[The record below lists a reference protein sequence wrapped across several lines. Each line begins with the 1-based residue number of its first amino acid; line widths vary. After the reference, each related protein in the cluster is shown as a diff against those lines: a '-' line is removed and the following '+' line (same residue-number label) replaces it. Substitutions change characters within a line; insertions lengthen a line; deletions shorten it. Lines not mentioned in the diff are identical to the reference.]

1 MQRRNYCGVVGLN
14 SLFRV
19 GAEHFQHRNLG
30 PSWAVK
36 AMSWLRLGA
45 ACSVAGLLAACG
57 GGNSSNGASGTSST
71 TSSAQTAAFVVSIGG
86 SGTVT
91 SSPTGLDCVGP
102 NSCSQTFPLGTT
114 VTLIAAPASG
124 QTFVG
129 WGGACSGTVPQCM
142 IVGNATENVSANF
155 ARAVQMEPLQV
166 TVGGAGSVTSN
177 PTGINCTSPGTCSQS
192 YASGAAITL
201 SAAPAS
207 GNLFVGWTG
216 ACSGS
221 ASTCTVTM
229 NAPQSVGATFAAAVQ
244 NDSLQVTVGG
254 SGTIT
259 SSPAGINCSG
269 STGCNQTFANGTL
282 VTLTAA
288 PAAGNAF
295 SGWSG
300 ACSGSA
306 TTCTVTMSTSTMNV
320 GATFAS
326 VVVYE
331 TLQVT
336 MSGTGSVSSTPSGI
350 SCTGG
355 STGCSQTFV
364 AGTRVTLNAAP
375 GAGFAFSGW
384 SGACSGTTSSC
395 TVTMSSPSQNV
406 GASFTA
412 QTAPIVLTIGGS
424 GTVTSSPTGLNCVG
438 PNSCRQPFPL
448 GTTVTLSAAPASGQ
462 TFVGWG
468 GVCSGSTP
476 TCVIVANAT
485 ENVSANF
492 APAVQM
498 EPLQVTVGGAGSVT
512 SNPAGINCTSPGTC
526 SQSYASGT
534 AVTLSA
540 TAASGNIFVG
550 WTGACSGSASTCT
563 VTMNAPQSVGAT
575 FAAAVQNDS
584 LQVTVG
590 GSGTITSSPAGINCS
605 GSTGCNQTFAN
616 GTLVTLTAAP
626 AAGNAFSGWSGACSG
641 SATTC
646 TVTMSTSTM
655 NVGATFASVVV
666 YDTLQVTMSGTGSVS
681 STPAGISCT
690 GGSTGCSQ
698 TFVAGTRVTLNAA
711 PGAGF
716 AFSGWS
722 GACSGTTASC
732 TVTMSSPSQNVGASF
747 TAQTAP
753 IVLTIGGSGTVT
765 SSPTGLNCVGP
776 NSCRQPFPLGTTV
789 TLSAA
794 PASGQTFV
802 GWGGVCSGSTP
813 TCVIVGNA
821 TENVS
826 ANFAPAVQMEPL
838 QVTVGG
844 AGSVTSNPTGINC
857 TSPGT
862 CSQSYASGTAV
873 TLSATAASGNIFVG
887 WSGACSGSATTCTVT
902 MSAPTVKVG
911 ASFAPVVVYDTLQV
925 ALSGTGS
932 VSST

>member
-1 MQRRNYCGVVGLN
+1 MQFPMQRRNYCGVVGLN
-14 SLFRV
+14 FLFQV
-19 GAEHFQHRNLG
+19 GAEHFPHRNLG

-36 AMSWLRLGA
+36 TMPWLRLGA

-155 ARAVQMEPLQV
+155 APAVQMEPLQV

-177 PTGINCTSPGTCSQS
+177 PAGINCTSPGTCSQS
-192 YASGAAITL
+192 YASGTVVTL
-201 SAAPAS
+201 SATAAS
-207 GNLFVGWTG
+207 GNIFVGWTG

-221 ASTCTVTM
+221 AATCTVTM

-254 SGTIT
+254 SGTVT

-269 STGCNQTFANGTL
+269 STGCSQTFANGTL

-300 ACSGSA
+300 ACSGYA

-320 GATFAS
+320 GVTFAS
-326 VVVYE
+326 VVVYD

-336 MSGTGSVSSTPSGI
+336 MSGTGSVSSTPAGI

-375 GAGFAFSGW
+375 GTGFAFSGW
-384 SGACSGTTSSC
+384 SGACSGTTTSC

-468 GVCSGSTP
+468 GVCSGTTP

-512 SNPAGINCTSPGTC
+512 SNPA
-526 SQSYASGT
+526 
-534 AVTLSA
+534 
-540 TAASGNIFVG
+540 
-550 WTGACSGSASTCT
+550 
-563 VTMNAPQSVGAT
+563 
-575 FAAAVQNDS
+575 
-584 LQVTVG
+584 
-590 GSGTITSSPAGINCS
+590 
-605 GSTGCNQTFAN
+605 
-616 GTLVTLTAAP
+616 
-626 AAGNAFSGWSGACSG
+626 
-641 SATTC
+641 
-646 TVTMSTSTM
+646 
-655 NVGATFASVVV
+655 
-666 YDTLQVTMSGTGSVS
+666 
-681 STPAGISCT
+681 
-690 GGSTGCSQ
+690 
-698 TFVAGTRVTLNAA
+698 
-711 PGAGF
+711 
-716 AFSGWS
+716 
-722 GACSGTTASC
+722 
-732 TVTMSSPSQNVGASF
+732 
-747 TAQTAP
+747 
-753 IVLTIGGSGTVT
+753 
-765 SSPTGLNCVGP
+765 
-776 NSCRQPFPLGTTV
+776 
-789 TLSAA
+789 
-794 PASGQTFV
+794 
-802 GWGGVCSGSTP
+802 
-813 TCVIVGNA
+813 
-821 TENVS
+821 
-826 ANFAPAVQMEPL
+826 
-838 QVTVGG
+838 
-844 AGSVTSNPTGINC
+844 GINC

-932 VSST
+932 VSSTPAGISCTGGSTGCSQTFVAGTRVTLTATPGTGRARAPSPPAR